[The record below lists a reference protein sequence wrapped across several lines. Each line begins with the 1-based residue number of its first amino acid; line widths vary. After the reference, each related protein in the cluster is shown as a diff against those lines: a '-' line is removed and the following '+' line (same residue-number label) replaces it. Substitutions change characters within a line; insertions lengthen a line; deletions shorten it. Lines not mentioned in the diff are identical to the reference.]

1 MILFYTKL
9 KRKLRIVFRIS
20 YRKFRCECSIY
31 NSTMAIW
38 NRFVTSADF
47 WLVVWIL
54 KMHSW
59 LEIKCQT
66 ECNNDYDKNKGHA
79 YRFLCDLTFSFRT
92 SNWNNHVYTILHIF
106 EQDFDQW
113 SESWGN
119 GQTIRDRPAETLAQ
133 FRLTTIC
140 FFVTCFITRSV
151 IIFSVHIWNLVRVI
165 TVRVTVYKILWDFF
179 WSNCGIYGDIKTL
192 MNPLRLNVFRKW
204 S

>member
-9 KRKLRIVFRIS
+9 KKNNLRIVFRIS

-31 NSTMAIW
+31 NSTIAIW
-38 NRFVTSADF
+38 NRFVASAGF
-47 WLVVWIL
+47 WLVGWIL

-66 ECNNDYDKNKGHA
+66 ECNNNYDKNKGHA

-106 EQDFDQW
+106 EHENDQW
-113 SESWGN
+113 SEVLGN
-119 GQTIRDRPAETLAQ
+119 GHEEDEQSEVVGQPLSCWSLAQ

-140 FFVTCFITRSV
+140 FLVICFITRSV
-151 IIFSVHIWNLVRVI
+151 IIFSLHIWNLFRVI
-165 TVRVTVYKILWDFF
+165 TVRVTVY
-179 WSNCGIYGDIKTL
+179 
-192 MNPLRLNVFRKW
+192 P
-204 S
+204 

>member
-9 KRKLRIVFRIS
+9 KKKLRIVFRKS

-106 EQDFDQW
+106 EH
-113 SESWGN
+113 EN
-119 GQTIRDRPAETLAQ
+119 GQSSEEDKQSEIDPS
-133 FRLTTIC
+133 IP
-140 FFVTCFITRSV
+140 
-151 IIFSVHIWNLVRVI
+151 
-165 TVRVTVYKILWDFF
+165 
-179 WSNCGIYGDIKTL
+179 TL
-192 MNPLRLNVFRKW
+192 MTYHHLFLRHMLHYQECNYFLCPYLE
-204 S
+204 SG